1 MRLATWNVNSL
12 TARMPRVTEWIQQ
25 QQPDVLC
32 MQETKQADDKFPE
45 EAFAELGYE
54 SAHHGDGRWNGVAIV
69 SKVGLEDVTRGFGTS
84 DDDAGTRIVVG
95 GLRGNPRLLGLRSQ
109 RSLSRQRDVR
119 GQVGLARPPA
129 GHARRDVP
137 AGFVRGRVWR
147 LQRRARR
154 R

>member
-12 TARMPRVTEWIQQ
+12 TARMPRVTEWLEL

-54 SAHHGDGRWNGVAIV
+54 SAHYGDGRWNGVAIV
-69 SKVGLEDVTRGFGTS
+69 SRVGLEGVTYGFGTS
-84 DDDAGTRIVVG
+84 DDARPYLSG
-95 GLRGNPRLLGLRSQ
+95 GLLGGGMR
-109 RSLSRQRDVR
+109 
-119 GQVGLARPPA
+119 
-129 GHARRDVP
+129 
-137 AGFVRGRVWR
+137 R
-147 LQRRARR
+147 LQRGTRR

>member
-12 TARMPRVTEWIQQ
+12 TARMPRVTEWLEQ

-54 SAHHGDGRWNGVAIV
+54 SAHYGDGRWNGVAIV
-69 SKVGLEDVTRGFGTS
+69 SRVGLEGVTRGFGTS
-84 DDDAGTRIVVG
+84 DDETAPDRVG
-95 GLRGNPRLLGLRSQ
+95 GVRGNSRLLGLRAE
-109 RSLSRQRDVR
+109 RARARQRNVR
-119 GQVGLARPPA
+119 GQVGLVGPSPHHA
-129 GHARRDVP
+129 GRDVS
-137 AGFVRGRVWR
+137 AGLLGGGMRR
-147 LQRRARR
+147 LQRGARR